1 MIELLRGRT
10 DAVGHLDYLP
20 RPGGMTTRWP
30 PDQFTNGKGARWQ
43 DGGRVSGSSSRI
55 ASCWQVAMWPSG
67 AFRWC
72 AAGSCRCRCRG
83 SIQLDRQLRRCG
95 RLGLYMYMK
104 TYVAVYIDEL
114 QTICRADTRQN
125 KSQNRTEAETHN
137 KSKVRGVQVV
147 QVVVQVLVQ
156 VVQVVS
162 TLHVAV
168 SGGAGRRTRLRPYP
182 GSQR

>member
-1 MIELLRGRT
+1 MIELLRGCT
-10 DAVGHLDYLP
+10 DAVGHLDYLA

-43 DGGRVSGSSSRI
+43 DGGRVSGSSSI

-114 QTICRADTRQN
+114 QTICRADTQQN
-125 KSQNRTEAETHN
+125 KTKTEQKQNRSGNPQQKQSARSASGAGGGASGAWLVHYML
-137 KSKVRGVQVV
+137 QL
-147 QVVVQVLVQ
+147 VLVL
-156 VVQVVS
+156 VEG
-162 TLHVAV
+162 LA
-168 SGGAGRRTRLRPYP
+168 
-182 GSQR
+182 

>member
-1 MIELLRGRT
+1 MIELLRGRA
-10 DAVGHLDYLP
+10 DAVGHLDYLA

-125 KSQNRTEAETHN
+125 KSQNRTKTEQKRKPTTKAKCEEC
-137 KSKVRGVQVV
+137 KWCRWWCKWCM
-147 QVVVQVLVQ
+147 
-156 VVQVVS
+156 VS